1 MAAVVVVVDDRTNLS
16 SAIST
21 ESDDAVAMTTAELAT
36 HTG

>member
-1 MAAVVVVVDDRTNLS
+1 MAAAVLVVDDKTNLS
-16 SAIST
+16 SAVST